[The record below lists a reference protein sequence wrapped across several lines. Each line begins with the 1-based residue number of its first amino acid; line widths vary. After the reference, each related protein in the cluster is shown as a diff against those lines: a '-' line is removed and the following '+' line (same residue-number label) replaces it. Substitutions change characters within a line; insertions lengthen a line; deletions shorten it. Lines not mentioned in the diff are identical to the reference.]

1 METPEIFI
9 SAGDPSGEMHA
20 ARLIDRLM
28 ELAPGTREN
37 TTDGSPRPFRGE
49 NTGNI
54 VHNISINA
62 SQYFTSIFIN
72 RSNYQFQ
79 IRENESNSFNTTL
92 STITWTNMTNSTSTQ
107 HVVNLN
113 WQEVS
118 DDFLLDLNLTIPDD
132 EPSGLKTSVV
142 TFTVTG

>member
-1 METPEIFI
+1 
-9 SAGDPSGEMHA
+9 
-20 ARLIDRLM
+20 
-28 ELAPGTREN
+28 
-37 TTDGSPRPFRGE
+37 
-49 NTGNI
+49 
-54 VHNISINA
+54 
-62 SQYFTSIFIN
+62 
-72 RSNYQFQ
+72 
-79 IRENESNSFNTTL
+79 
-92 STITWTNMTNSTSTQ
+92 MTNSTSTQ